1 MPDAILKIMRLFFL
15 FLFLCFGSLS
25 FAQSQETSDVNK
37 VTFHDDY
44 RMEILG
50 RKESDLNT
58 AILKNLAR
66 IGRGYRLMVLNS
78 YDRAY
83 AMKIRGQLLQQ
94 FPEQKT
100 YMWFANPYIKIKFGN
115 FKTKDE
121 AESYQKQISQMMN
134 GATIY
139 LLPENIEVK
148 PDKDFNP
155 DDVNN

>member
-1 MPDAILKIMRLFFL
+1 MRLFL
-15 FLFLCFGSLS
+15 LSLFLCFGSFS

-37 VTFHDDY
+37 VTVHEDY

-148 PDKDFNP
+148 QDKDFNP